1 MKNFRYVQKTS
12 AECNEDSSLA
22 ILHLSRV
29 ELHYKLQEKLHR
41 VTWPL
46 HAWARHVENISKK
59 IASAIGAL
67 KRIRQFIDTI
77 TALKIY
83 GALIQP
89 HFDYCSSV
97 SDGLNITLNDKL
109 QNLQNRAARVIT
121 KSQYDASSSD
131 IFSKLGWDNLLTRR
145 KKHNSILLFKTI
157 NDLTQ
162 FYLHELFES
171 RSTGYKLRN
180 SEHTLFVPKP
190 RTNYG
195 KRSFSYSGAVLW
207 DELPKNVRT
216 TCSLSQFKRAIDN
229 LFSL

>member
-1 MKNFRYVQKTS
+1 LQID
-12 AECNEDSSLA
+12 E
-22 ILHLSRV
+22 HL
-29 ELHYKLQEKLHR
+29 
-41 VTWPL
+41 TWPL
-46 HAWARHVENISKK
+46 HVENISKK
-59 IASAIGAL
+59 IASVIGAL
-67 KRIRQFIDTI
+67 KRIRQFIDTN
-77 TALKIY
+77 TALIMY

-109 QNLQNRAARVIT
+109 QKLQNRAARVIT

-131 IFSKLGWDNLLTRR
+131 LFSKLSWDNLLTRR
-145 KKHNSILLFKTI
+145 KKHEPILFFKTS
-157 NDLTQ
+157 NDLTP

-171 RSTGYKLRN
+171 RSTGCKLRN
-180 SEHTLFVPKP
+180 SEHTLFVRKP

-207 DELPKNVRT
+207 DELPQNVRT

-229 LFSL
+229 PFSL

>member
-1 MKNFRYVQKTS
+1 MQID
-12 AECNEDSSLA
+12 E
-22 ILHLSRV
+22 HL
-29 ELHYKLQEKLHR
+29 
-41 VTWPL
+41 T
-46 HAWARHVENISKK
+46 WARHVENIPKK
-59 IASAIGAL
+59 IASVIGAL
-67 KRIRQFIDTI
+67 KRIRQFIDTN

-83 GALIQP
+83 GALTQP
-89 HFDYCSSV
+89 NFDYCSSV

-109 QNLQNRAARVIT
+109 QKLQNRAARVIT

-131 IFSKLGWDNLLTRR
+131 LFSKLGPSTKSQYNLLTRR
-145 KKHNSILLFKTI
+145 KKHYPILLFKTS
-157 NDLTQ
+157 NDLTP
-162 FYLHELFES
+162 FYLHELSES

-180 SEHTLFVPKP
+180 SEHNLFVPTP

-207 DELPKNVRT
+207 DGLQQNVRT